1 MWHQQESRQQAMNQ
15 RNTKGLRGTAL
26 IAAGLIALTGCTT
39 ASEAG
44 PGAATGTG
52 AAGKGTAT
60 FDPASVTKDD
70 ALAAGVPDKVKAKG
84 TLTVGSDTT
93 YAPAEFL
100 AASDGQTPVGYDVD
114 LAKAIGA
121 TLGLKVEVQ
130 TSPFEGILPALGPKY
145 DLGVSSFFITKE
157 RSKAAN
163 FVSYFQAGSQ
173 WAVQKGNP
181 KNVSL
186 DDLCGKTV
194 GVQTGTFQEN
204 PDISGRNAQC
214 SAAGKPAINV
224 VSLKNQTDVTT
235 RLVAGG
241 LDAMAAGSITVAYA
255 ISQTQGKLQTVGDV
269 YGASPVGIAVAKDDQ
284 ALADAVAGATN
295 KLIKDGTYKKILTTW
310 GTDGGAI
317 DTAEVNPAVNK

>member
-1 MWHQQESRQQAMNQ
+1 MNVLNGQ
-15 RNTKGLRGTAL
+15 GLRTA
-26 IAAGLIALTGCTT
+26 AAAAAVLVALSACTN

-44 PGAATGTG
+44 SGSGGGSGTG
-52 AAGKGTAT
+52 GSGQATTT
-60 FDPASVTKDD
+60 FDPGTVAKDD
-70 ALAAGVPDKVKAKG
+70 ALAAKVPDQVRSKG
-84 TLTVGSDTT
+84 KLTVGSDTT

-130 TSPFEGILPALGPKY
+130 TSPFEGILPSLGPKY

-163 FVSYFQAGSQ
+163 FVSYFQAGTQ

-181 KNVSL
+181 KNISL

-204 PDISGRNAQC
+204 PDISGRSAQC
-214 SAAGKPAINV
+214 VAAGKPAIDV

-241 LDAMAAGSITVAYA
+241 MDAMAAGSITVAYA
-255 ISQTQGKLQTVGDV
+255 ITQSDGKLQTLGDV
-269 YGASPVGIAVAKDDQ
+269 YGASPVGIAVAKSDT

-295 KLIKDGTYKKILTTW
+295 KLIQDGTYKKILAAW

-317 DTAEVNPAVNK
+317 AKAEVNPTVNK